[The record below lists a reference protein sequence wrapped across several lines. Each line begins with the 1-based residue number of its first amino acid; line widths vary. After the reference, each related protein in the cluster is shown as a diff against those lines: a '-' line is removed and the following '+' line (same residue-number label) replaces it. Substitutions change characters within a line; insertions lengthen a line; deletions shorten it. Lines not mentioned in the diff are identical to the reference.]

1 MDTLPIPSE
10 FADAEQYDAT
20 LLLGIAGPSG
30 SGKTMSALRI
40 ARGLAGPNGII
51 AVIDTENGRA
61 LHYASRFRF
70 KHAHLSAPFSPAR
83 YVEMI
88 RKAATFADVI
98 IVDSASHEHEGEG
111 GVLEMQVA
119 EFARMGN
126 KESSKFASWI
136 RPKAEHKHLE
146 LVAEQI
152 NKHIIFCF
160 RAQEKL
166 ELYKDDRGK
175 LQTRN
180 RGWQPIATKGF
191 EYRMT
196 AMLVL
201 PPNSEGRPQL
211 DAEAR
216 KMPVYLRSLF
226 GDGEQL
232 SEETG
237 AKLLAWSRNEVPKEP
252 EMAPDRWTQA
262 VEFARSEGKQGVA
275 IFAQSCSDDEKAYLR
290 KHIRDLAIH
299 YPSRGEDDGRGTD
312 VDRPAEG
319 PEPEESGAPGADLGG
334 DERDPDGAGAL
345 S

>member
-1 MDTLPIPSE
+1 MDTPTIPTE

-40 ARGLAGPNGII
+40 ARGLAGPNGVI

-61 LHYASRFRF
+61 LHYASRFKF
-70 KHAHLSAPFSPAR
+70 KHAHLTAPFSPAR

-98 IVDSASHEHEGEG
+98 IIDSASHEHEGEG

-119 EFARMGN
+119 EHARMGG
-126 KESSKFASWI
+126 KDSSKFASWI

-146 LVAEQI
+146 LVAEQL
-152 NKHIIFCF
+152 NKHMIFCF

-166 ELYKDDRGK
+166 ELYKDDKGK

-180 RGWQPIATKGF
+180 RGWQPICTKGF

-216 KMPVYLRSLF
+216 KMPIYLRTLF
-226 GDGEQL
+226 DEGSQL

-237 AKLLAWSRNEVPKEP
+237 AKLLAWSKNEVPKEP
-252 EMAPDRWTQA
+252 DMAPDRWAQA

-275 IFAQSCSDDEKAYLR
+275 VFAQTCSEDEKAYLR
-290 KHIRDLAIH
+290 KHIRELATH
-299 YPSRGEDDGRGTD
+299 YPRGDDNGRRTD
-312 VDRPAEG
+312 AAGPTEG
-319 PEPEESGAPGADLGG
+319 PEPEEPGAPGTDIGG